1 VFNFRYSYTDIHKK
15 ITLKVVNINFEVFRF
30 QSSSGS
36 NIVQSC
42 EQENSATADLQSEH
56 ILTEIDHPEPDIVL
70 GCL

>member
-1 VFNFRYSYTDIHKK
+1 M
-15 ITLKVVNINFEVFRF
+15 VNINFEVFRF
-30 QSSSGS
+30 RSSSGS

>member
-1 VFNFRYSYTDIHKK
+1 M
-15 ITLKVVNINFEVFRF
+15 VNINFEVFRF

-42 EQENSATADLQSEH
+42 EQENSATADLH